1 MPKEDALLEEILSV
15 LDVGR
20 LLVIARK
27 LREVMQSRHGE
38 VILIVKNGDLVFVD
52 KRESLDVRKKYRKRY

>member
-1 MPKEDALLEEILSV
+1 MSKEDALEEILSV
-15 LDVGR
+15 IDVGR

-38 VILIVKNGDLVFVD
+38 VILVVKNGDLVFVD